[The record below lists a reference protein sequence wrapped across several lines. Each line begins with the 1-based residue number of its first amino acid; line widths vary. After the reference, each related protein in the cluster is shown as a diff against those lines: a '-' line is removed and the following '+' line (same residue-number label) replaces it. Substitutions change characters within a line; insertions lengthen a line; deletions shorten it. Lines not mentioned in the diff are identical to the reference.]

1 MVIAIRRQ
9 GPMAAISTIGRG
21 GGGRGVLIVRG
32 AMRGPM
38 WVISL
43 VFGVGY
49 GVPMM
54 TPTWSYQRRR
64 RSTGGATG
72 DQLGTA
78 VR

>member
-1 MVIAIRRQ
+1 MVIVIRRQ
-9 GPMAAISTIGRG
+9 GSLEEISVIGC

-38 WVISL
+38 WVIS
-43 VFGVGY
+43 VVVGVGD

-54 TPTWSYQRRR
+54 TRTGSRQRRLG
-64 RSTGGATG
+64 SAGGAAG

>member
-1 MVIAIRRQ
+1 MIVIRRQ
-9 GPMAAISTIGRG
+9 GPLEGISAIGR

-54 TPTWSYQRRR
+54 TRKGSCQRRR

>member
-1 MVIAIRRQ
+1 MVIVIRRQ
-9 GPMAAISTIGRG
+9 GPLEVISTIGR

-38 WVISL
+38 WVISQ
-43 VFGVGY
+43 VFGVGQ

-54 TPTWSYQRRR
+54 TPTWSCQCRPG
-64 RSTGGATG
+64 STGGAAG